1 MAWLTD
7 FGSSSMTNITARRF
21 DLIKASP
28 SMGAKAKVDSLRAA
42 GKRIVDFTIGEP
54 DFATP
59 QHVVQAGIAALLH
72 GQTKYT
78 AAAGTPALRTAIA
91 GKLKRENG
99 LELSPAQ
106 IVVGCG
112 AKHIIFNAFAASLE
126 ADDEV
131 IIPAPYWVSY
141 PDMVAINGGTPV
153 IVQCDESIGFKLTPQ
168 LLEKAITPRAR
179 WLVLNSPNNP
189 TGAVYTRAELE
200 ALCAVLKSHP
210 RVWLL
215 TDEIYEHF
223 VYGKAEHVSAL
234 AVASYLADRTLVVNG
249 VSKAYAMT
257 GWRIGYGAGPSQLM
271 QTLSLLMSQ
280 STTCPSAIS
289 QSAAIAALE
298 GPQEGVMDAAALYR
312 IRRDLMLA
320 RLKDVPAIHCT
331 VPDGAFYLFPSV
343 AKLVGVKDHH
353 GIEMKSDVDVVNFFL
368 DAAGVASIDGS
379 SYGMPGHVRFSFAN
393 SAEEIEEGC
402 ERIRAAVA
410 SLVS

>member
-7 FGSSSMTNITARRF
+7 SGSSPMTNIIARRF
-21 DLIKASP
+21 DQIKASP
-28 SMGAKAKVDSLRAA
+28 SMGAKAKVEALRTA
-42 GKRIVDFTIGEP
+42 GRRVVDFTIGEP
-54 DFATP
+54 DFPTP
-59 QHVVQAGIAALLH
+59 EHVVQAGIAALLQ
-72 GQTKYT
+72 GETRYT

-91 GKLKRENG
+91 GKLARENG
-99 LELSPAQ
+99 LEFSASR

-126 ADDEV
+126 AGDEV

-153 IVQCDESIGFKLTPQ
+153 IVRCAESIGFKLTPE
-168 LLEKAITPRAR
+168 LLEGAITPRTR

-189 TGAVYTRAELE
+189 TGAVYTRSELE

-210 RVWLL
+210 QVWLL

-223 VYGKAEHVSAL
+223 VYGKTEHISAL
-234 AVASYLADRTLVVNG
+234 ALAPYLADRTLVVNG

-257 GWRIGYGAGPSQLM
+257 GWRIGYGAGPLPLM

-320 RLKDVPAIHCT
+320 RLKDVPGIHCT

-343 AKLVGVKDHH
+343 AGLVGRNDHH
-353 GIEMKSDVDVVNFFL
+353 GVAMKSDVDVVNFFL

-402 ERIRAAVA
+402 RRIRAAVA